1 MLQVNVRGGFSDR
14 NKIKPL
20 NTEIQLKKFDERT
33 RNQIANVIGELY
45 DTYMGSCAEYE
56 AYVQDFYRF
65 VLGQIYGQQVD
76 YSKRYYYDDI
86 FRNINETIRLGKYD
100 EILTLVEALAQH
112 WDREYES
119 PEYDGI
125 YVEEYIYKKINEV
138 FEREFVGYRFI
149 DKYIVPISDR
159 NEVEAINDTL
169 KNPYEDV
176 REHIKKANKL
186 LADRDNPDYE
196 NSIKESISAV
206 EAVCKILTNANGSE
220 ASLGKMLKKLQD
232 NGIKIHSAMEKAF
245 NNLYGYTSDAKGI
258 RHAGDLG
265 GENSTFADAKF
276 MLVACCAFINYL
288 HACEANSCLTG

>member
-14 NKIKPL
+14 NKIKPM
-20 NTEIQLKKFDERT
+20 NTEIQLKKFDART

-45 DTYMGSCAEYE
+45 NTYMGSCAEYE
-56 AYVQDFYRF
+56 EYVQGFYRF

-76 YSKRYYYDDI
+76 YSERYYYNDI
-86 FRNINETIRLGKYD
+86 FKNVNETIQLGQYD
-100 EILTLVEALAQH
+100 DILTLVEALAGYWAQ
-112 WDREYES
+112 ECES
-119 PEYDGI
+119 PEYYGV

-149 DKYIVPISDR
+149 DRYIVPISDR
-159 NEVEAINDTL
+159 NEIQAINDSL

-206 EAVCKILTNANGSE
+206 EAMCKILTGSTGND
-220 ASLGKMLKKLQD
+220 ATLGKMLKNLEDK
-232 NGIKIHSAMEKAF
+232 GIKIHSAMKNAF
-245 NNLYGYTSDAKGI
+245 NSLYGYTSDAKGI

-265 GENSTFADAKF
+265 GEKSTFADAKF
-276 MLVACCAFINYL
+276 MLVACSAFINYL
-288 HACEANSCLTG
+288 HANEAKSYL